1 MNKIYTILTREYL
14 NIVKKKSFIISAI
27 LTPVLMIGAML
38 IPTFFAEMT
47 VIKER
52 RIAVIDGTSY
62 VLENL
67 IQSRQTFTALVNL
80 LDQQKKAEESG
91 KPSAE
96 KPLNLQNAKM
106 EIPSGQVGKFL
117 REMGE
122 QMLRSFAAIKFQK
135 IEVTPATWEA
145 VRKEQLNNI
154 RKEVFDVLLIIPPDI
169 ETGRVAEY
177 YARSAANFDETRLLE
192 RFITESVVSR
202 RLSQEGFDPI
212 KIKSLSTPVSLKT
225 SNVTKTGVK
234 SSDSLTSYLGGIIFV
249 MLMFMAVFSTGQQ
262 LMRGVLEEKNN
273 RIIEVLL
280 SSLKSNQLM
289 TGKIIGLG
297 AAGLTLVVI
306 WITAGL
312 IGMKLSGGLGV
323 SFDMSLMWYFA
334 LYFILGYLLYSTF
347 MAILGA
353 VMNSEQ
359 EAQQFISIIS
369 ISLIFPI
376 FFAMMILKDPNS
388 TLSTILTM
396 IPIFTPTM
404 IIFRSAITPVPIIE
418 VIVSTLILIGT
429 IWLMILLTS
438 KVFRVGILM
447 YGKKPT
453 LKEIVKWMKYK

>member
-1 MNKIYTILTREYL
+1 MNKVYTILSREYL

-62 VLENL
+62 VFDNL
-67 IQSRQTFTALVNL
+67 IQSRKTFIALVEL
-80 LDQQKKAEESG
+80 LDQQKKAQQSDKSLSTE
-91 KPSAE
+91 AE
-96 KPLNLQNAKM
+96 KM
-106 EIPSGQVGKFL
+106 GMPSGQLGKFL
-117 REMGE
+117 REMSE
-122 QMLRSFAAIKFQK
+122 QMIRSFAAINFQK
-135 IEVTPATWEA
+135 IEVTPETWES
-145 VRKEQLNNI
+145 VRKEQFNNI
-154 RKEVFDVLLIIPPDI
+154 RKEVFDVLLIIPPDV

-177 YARSAANFDETRLLE
+177 YARSSGNFDETRLLE
-192 RFITESVVSR
+192 RFITESVVSK
-202 RLSQEGFDPI
+202 RLSQEGFDPV
-212 KIKSLSTPVSLKT
+212 KIRSLSVPVSLNT
-225 SNVTKTGVK
+225 SDVTKTGVK
-234 SSDSLTSYLGGIIFV
+234 SSNFLTSYLGGIIFV

-289 TGKIIGLG
+289 TGKILGLG

-323 SFDMSLMWYFA
+323 SFDISLMLYFA
-334 LYFILGYLLYSTF
+334 IFFILGYLLYSTF

-369 ISLIFPI
+369 ISLIFPV
-376 FFAMMILKDPNS
+376 FMAMMIMKDPNS

-404 IIFRSAITPVPIIE
+404 IIFRSAIMPVPFVEII
-418 VIVSTLILIGT
+418 IATLLLIIS

-438 KVFRVGILM
+438 KIFRVGILM

-453 LKEIVKWMKYK
+453 FKEIVKWMKYK

>member
-1 MNKIYTILTREYL
+1 MNKVYTIISREYL

-27 LTPVLMIGAML
+27 LTPILMIGAML
-38 IPTFFAEMT
+38 IPAFFAEMT

-62 VLENL
+62 VLDNL
-67 IQSRQTFTALVNL
+67 IQSRKTFIVLVDL
-80 LDQQKKAEESG
+80 LDQQKKAVQSD
-91 KPSAE
+91 KSFSAE
-96 KPLNLQNAKM
+96 AEKM
-106 EIPSGQVGKFL
+106 GMPSGQLGKFL
-117 REMGE
+117 REMSE
-122 QMLRSFAAIKFQK
+122 QMIRSFAAINFQK
-135 IEVTPATWEA
+135 IEVTPETWER
-145 VRKEQLNNI
+145 VRKEQFNNI
-154 RKEVFDVLLIIPPDI
+154 RKEVFDVLLIIPPDV

-177 YARSAANFDETRLLE
+177 YARSSGNFDETSLLE
-192 RFITESVVSR
+192 RFITESVVSK
-202 RLSQEGFDPI
+202 RLSQEGFDPV
-212 KIKSLSTPVSLKT
+212 KIKSLSVPVSLKT
-225 SNVTKTGVK
+225 SDVTKTGIK
-234 SSDSLTSYLGGIIFV
+234 SSNFLTSYIGGIIFV

-280 SSLKSNQLM
+280 SSLKANQLM

-306 WITAGL
+306 WIIAGL

-323 SFDMSLMWYFA
+323 SFDISLMWYFA
-334 LYFILGYLLYSTF
+334 IFFILGYLLYSTF

-369 ISLIFPI
+369 ISLIFPV
-376 FFAMMILKDPNS
+376 FMAMMIMKDPNS

-404 IIFRSAITPVPIIE
+404 IIFRSAITPVPFVEII
-418 VIVSTLILIGT
+418 IATLLLIIS

-438 KVFRVGILM
+438 KIFRVGILM

-453 LKEIVKWMKYK
+453 FKEIVKWMKYK

>member
-14 NIVKKKSFIISAI
+14 NIVRKKSFIISAI
-27 LTPVLMIGAML
+27 LTPVLMIGFML
-38 IPTFFAEMT
+38 VPSFFAEIT

-62 VLENL
+62 VLNNL
-67 IQSRQTFTALVNL
+67 IITRDAFVSFVAA

-91 KPSAE
+91 KPSNGKAMSI
-96 KPLNLQNAKM
+96 PNVNM
-106 EIPSGQVGKFL
+106 EMPSGQVGKFL

-122 QMLRSFAAIKFQK
+122 QMLRSYAAITFKK
-135 IEVTPATWEA
+135 IDVTPETWEA
-145 VRKEQLNNI
+145 VKKEQLNNI

-177 YARSAANFDETRLLE
+177 YARSSANFDETRLIE
-192 RFITESVVSR
+192 RFITESVVSK

-225 SNVTKTGVK
+225 SDVTKTGVK
-234 SSDSLTSYLGGIIFV
+234 SSSFLTSYFAGIIFV

-289 TGKIIGLG
+289 TGKILGLG

-306 WITAGL
+306 WICAGL
-312 IGMKLSGGLGV
+312 IGMKLSGGLGIT
-323 SFDMSLMWYFA
+323 FDISLLFYFA

-369 ISLIFPI
+369 MSLIFPI
-376 FFAMMILKDPNS
+376 FFAMMIMKAPNS
-388 TLSTILTM
+388 TLSTVLTM
-396 IPIFTPTM
+396 IPIFTPSM
-404 IIFRSAITPVPIIE
+404 IIFRSSLMPVPIFE
-418 VIVSTLILIGT
+418 VIISTVILMIT
-429 IWLMILLTS
+429 IWLMIQLTA

-453 LKEIVKWMKYK
+453 LKEILKWTKYK

>member
-1 MNKIYTILTREYL
+1 MSKIYTILSREYL

-62 VLENL
+62 VLDNL
-67 IQSRQTFTALVNL
+67 IQNRKTFITLVNL
-80 LDQQKKAEESG
+80 LDQQKKAAQSG
-91 KPSAE
+91 KSFNAEAE
-96 KPLNLQNAKM
+96 KM
-106 EIPSGQVGKFL
+106 GMPSGQLGKFL
-117 REMGE
+117 REMSE
-122 QMLRSFAAIKFQK
+122 QMIRSFAAINFQK
-135 IEVTPATWEA
+135 IEVTPKTWES
-145 VRKEQLNNI
+145 VRKEQFNNI

-169 ETGRVAEY
+169 ETGRMAEY
-177 YARSAANFDETRLLE
+177 YARSSGNFDETRLLE
-192 RFITESVVSR
+192 HFITESVVSK

-212 KIKSLSTPVSLKT
+212 KIKSLSVPVSLKT
-225 SNVTKTGVK
+225 SDVTKTGIK
-234 SSDSLTSYLGGIIFV
+234 SSNFLTSYLGGIIFV

-306 WITAGL
+306 WIAAGL

-334 LYFILGYLLYSTF
+334 IFFILGYLLYSTF

-369 ISLIFPI
+369 ISLIFPV
-376 FFAMMILKDPNS
+376 FMAMMIMKDPNS
-388 TLSTILTM
+388 TLSTVLTM

-404 IIFRSAITPVPIIE
+404 IIFRSAITPVPFME
-418 VIVSTLILIGT
+418 VIIATLLLIIS

-438 KVFRVGILM
+438 KIFRVGILM

-453 LKEIVKWMKYK
+453 FKEITKWMKYK

>member
-1 MNKIYTILTREYL
+1 MNKVYTILSREYL

-38 IPTFFAEMT
+38 IPAFFAEMT

-62 VLENL
+62 VLNDL
-67 IQSRQTFTALVNL
+67 IQSRKTFIVLVDL
-80 LDQQKKAEESG
+80 LDQQKKAAQSG
-91 KPSAE
+91 KSLSAE
-96 KPLNLQNAKM
+96 AEKM
-106 EIPSGQVGKFL
+106 GMPSGQLGKFL
-117 REMGE
+117 REMSE
-122 QMLRSFAAIKFQK
+122 QMIRSFAAINFQK
-135 IEVTPATWEA
+135 IEVTPETWET
-145 VRKEQLNNI
+145 VRKEQFNNI
-154 RKEVFDVLLIIPPDI
+154 RKEVFDVLLIIPPDV

-177 YARSAANFDETRLLE
+177 YARSSGNFDETRLLE
-192 RFITESVVSR
+192 HFITESVVSK

-212 KIKSLSTPVSLKT
+212 KIKSLSVPVSLKT
-225 SNVTKTGVK
+225 SDVTKTGIK
-234 SSDSLTSYLGGIIFV
+234 SSNFLTSYLGGIIFV

-280 SSLKSNQLM
+280 SSLKASQLM

-306 WITAGL
+306 WIIAGL
-312 IGMKLSGGLGV
+312 VGMKLSGGLGV
-323 SFDMSLMWYFA
+323 SFDMSLLWYFA
-334 LYFILGYLLYSTF
+334 IFFILGYLLYSTF

-369 ISLIFPI
+369 ISLIFPV
-376 FFAMMILKDPNS
+376 FLAMMIMKDPNS

-404 IIFRSAITPVPIIE
+404 IIFRSAITPVPFVEII
-418 VIVSTLILIGT
+418 IATLLLIIS

-438 KVFRVGILM
+438 KIFRVGILM

-453 LKEIVKWMKYK
+453 FKEIVKWMKYK

>member
-1 MNKIYTILTREYL
+1 MSKIYTILSREYL

-80 LDQQKKAEESG
+80 LDQQKKAAESG
-91 KPSAE
+91 KSFSTEAE
-96 KPLNLQNAKM
+96 KM
-106 EIPSGQVGKFL
+106 GMPSGQLGKFL
-117 REMGE
+117 REMSE
-122 QMLRSFAAIKFQK
+122 QMIRSFAAIKFQK
-135 IEVTPATWEA
+135 IEVTPKTWEK
-145 VRKEQLNNI
+145 VRKEQFNNI

-177 YARSAANFDETRLLE
+177 YARSSGNFDETGLLQ
-192 RFITESVVSR
+192 RFITESVVSK
-202 RLSQEGFDPI
+202 RLSREGFDPI
-212 KIKSLSTPVSLKT
+212 KIKSLSAPVTLKT
-225 SNVTKTGVK
+225 SDVTKTGVK
-234 SSDSLTSYLGGIIFV
+234 SSNFITSYLGGIIFV

-376 FFAMMILKDPNS
+376 FMAMMIMKDPNS

-404 IIFRSAITPVPIIE
+404 IIFRSAISPIPFVE
-418 VIVSTLILIGT
+418 VAIATLLLIIS

-438 KVFRVGILM
+438 KIFRVGILM

-453 LKEIVKWMKYK
+453 FKEIVKWMKYK